1 MPHSAGGFMSV
12 RTMPG
17 NTDAQRRP
25 AWSRA
30 TTRTRCA
37 TAHFETAISMY
48 EDLGEATAADAC
60 RGYLD
65 HERKLEA
72 KGMGGI
78 DE

>member
-1 MPHSAGGFMSV
+1 
-12 RTMPG
+12 
-17 NTDAQRRP
+17 
-25 AWSRA
+25 
-30 TTRTRCA
+30 
-37 TAHFETAISMY
+37 MY